1 MTLHIDLDNDHL
13 ALRSETEEDQSFL
26 LKIYSAARQ
35 DEMALVDWSE
45 PQKEAFLQM
54 QFNAQHQYYT
64 ENYPGAQYQV
74 IVWDNQP
81 IGRLYI
87 HQRQSEIRIMDIS
100 ILPEYQN
107 SGIGSTLLRGV
118 LARGSQLNLPVTI
131 HVERFNR
138 ALRLYQRLGFQ
149 LREDKGVYLFLEWQ
163 PPRQGA

>member
-1 MTLHIDLDNDHL
+1 MTLHIDLDNNHL
-13 ALRSETEEDQSFL
+13 SLRNETAEDQSFL
-26 LKIYSAARQ
+26 FKIYSATRQ

-45 PQKEAFLQM
+45 SQKDAFLQM
-54 QFNAQHQYYT
+54 QFNAQHQYYAD
-64 ENYPGAQYQV
+64 NYPGAQYQV
-74 IVWDNQP
+74 ILWNNQP
-81 IGRLYI
+81 IGRLYL

-107 SGIGSTLLRGV
+107 AGIGSTLLRGV

-131 HVERFNR
+131 HVERINR